1 MAGPRAA
8 VPESRPAGSLV
19 VIGCG
24 QPEHIEAFR
33 AVTGYDGPLF
43 TDPSLRAFG
52 TAGLARGWTKTFDPR
67 SVVKGVAAFMGG
79 FRQGARR
86 GNPFQ
91 QGGTFIIGAGP
102 RVRFEWRDRFA
113 GIIPRCATS
122 PPPSRR
128 PATCV
133 DRRRLV
139 DAESHQVLLGLGG

>member
-1 MAGPRAA
+1 
-8 VPESRPAGSLV
+8 V

-52 TAGLARGWTKTFDPR
+52 TAGLARGWTKAFDPR

-113 GIIPRCATS
+113 GDH
-122 PPPSRR
+122 PPMRDVTAALEAAGDMRR
-128 PATCV
+128 PAT
-133 DRRRLV
+133 
-139 DAESHQVLLGLGG
+139 AS